1 MAPTLI
7 HNQQLEG
14 HRQAQQHRNIRE
26 ESEARTVNNTV
37 PESRHIHLSNI
48 GARPES
54 FQVQCIFYFSILIF
68 PLQRQY
74 KKVQPSDCCNKFV
87 VTPSSVTRRV
97 TKLQSRS

>member
-1 MAPTLI
+1 MAPTLV
-7 HNQQLEG
+7 HNQQPEG
-14 HRQAQQHRNIRE
+14 HRQAQQQRDTRE

-37 PESRHIHLSNI
+37 PELRHVYLINT

-54 FQVQCIFYFSILIF
+54 FQVQCTFYFSVFIF

-74 KKVQPSDCCNKFV
+74 KKVQPLACWNTIV